1 MSRENNKVPRLRFPE
16 FRDAG
21 DWEEKRLGNLSEIVR
36 GGSPRP
42 IDGFLTKD
50 RKGLNW
56 LKIGDVS
63 KNSKYVTRTQE
74 RVRIEALSKTREVNP
89 GDLILSNS
97 MSFGRPYILQIKSC
111 IHDGWIAITQIDNKI
126 DRDYLYYLI
135 LSPSSQAYFSN
146 NAAGSGV
153 QNLNADIIKSL
164 SVLSPTLPEQQKI
177 ADCLSSLDDLITA
190 QTQKLAHLKTH
201 KKGLMQQLFP
211 AEGETLPKLRFPEF
225 RNAGDW
231 EEKEGNLVFEQI
243 SNKKHDSNLPV
254 LAITQ
259 EYGAIP
265 RVLIDFH
272 VSVTDK
278 SIKNYK
284 VVEEGDFIISLRTFQ
299 GGIEHSKYKGICS
312 PAYVILRKSQS
323 NSRISI
329 SGGFFKYYFKT
340 GKFIRDLSKNIEG
353 LRDGKMVSYK
363 QFSALM
369 LPIPL
374 VEEQQKIAAC
384 LSSLDELITAQT
396 QKLAQLKT
404 HKKGLMQQLFPA
416 ADEVNG

>member
-1 MSRENNKVPRLRFPE
+1 MSRKNNKLPRLRFPE
-16 FRDAG
+16 FR
-21 DWEEKRLGNLSEIVR
+21 
-36 GGSPRP
+36 
-42 IDGFLTKD
+42 
-50 RKGLNW
+50 
-56 LKIGDVS
+56 
-63 KNSKYVTRTQE
+63 
-74 RVRIEALSKTREVNP
+74 
-89 GDLILSNS
+89 
-97 MSFGRPYILQIKSC
+97 
-111 IHDGWIAITQIDNKI
+111 
-126 DRDYLYYLI
+126 
-135 LSPSSQAYFSN
+135 
-146 NAAGSGV
+146 GV
-153 QNLNADIIKSL
+153 
-164 SVLSPTLPEQQKI
+164 
-177 ADCLSSLDDLITA
+177 
-190 QTQKLAHLKTH
+190 
-201 KKGLMQQLFP
+201 
-211 AEGETLPKLRFPEF
+211 
-225 RNAGDW
+225 GDW

-259 EYGAIP
+259 EHGAIP

-329 SGGFFKYYFKT
+329 SGEFFKYYFKT

-384 LSSLDELITAQT
+384 LSSLDDLITAQT
-396 QKLAQLKT
+396 QKLAHLKTHKKGLMQQLFPAEGETQPKLRFPEFRNAGDWNVFTIEEIGDISSGGTPSRKNHEYWNGDIPWVSTTLIGSNTIKTVNEYITKTGLQNSSAKVFPKTTILMAMYGQGKTRGKVAMLGINAAINQACAAITLKESVNTDFVFQNLNARYEEIRKISNQGGQENLSGAIIKKILIPIPPKKSEQQKIADCLSSLDELITAQGQKLAHLKT

-416 ADEVNG
+416 ADEVNR

>member
-1 MSRENNKVPRLRFPE
+1 MSRENNKLPRLRFPE

-21 DWEEKRLGNLSEIVR
+21 DWEEKRLGEVATFANHRVGISKILLEQFVSTESLLPDY
-36 GGSPRP
+36 GGIKIATKLPP
-42 IDGFLTKD
+42 DGTAILFK
-50 RKGLNW
+50 KGD
-56 LKIGDVS
+56 I
-63 KNSKYVTRTQE
+63 
-74 RVRIEALSKTREVNP
+74 
-89 GDLILSNS
+89 LISNI
-97 MSFGRPYILQIKSC
+97 RPYLKKVWFSNKSGGTSNDVIVVRARKTGFSRYLSFVLINDSFINYVMESAKGVKMPRGDINQIKEFPVAFPK
-111 IHDGWIAITQIDNKI
+111 DEQ
-126 DRDYLYYLI
+126 
-135 LSPSSQAYFSN
+135 
-146 NAAGSGV
+146 
-153 QNLNADIIKSL
+153 
-164 SVLSPTLPEQQKI
+164 EQQKI

-190 QTQKLAHLKTH
+190 QTQKLAHLKIH

-211 AEGETLPKLRFPEF
+211 AEGETQPKLRFPEF
-225 RNAGDW
+225 RNAGNW

-374 VEEQQKIAAC
+374 VEEQQKIADC
-384 LSSLDELITAQT
+384 LSSLDDLISAQG
-396 QKLAQLKT
+396 QKLAHLKT

-416 ADEVNG
+416 TGEVNK